1 MSKRYFN
8 IPLSLEA
15 SAYFES
21 CARIRNLMPGP
32 LLAKTLELI
41 AAETMLGNI
50 LDDDAKPEH
59 RKPGGRGFRERV
71 V

>member
-1 MSKRYFN
+1 
-8 IPLSLEA
+8 
-15 SAYFES
+15 
-21 CARIRNLMPGP
+21 MPGP